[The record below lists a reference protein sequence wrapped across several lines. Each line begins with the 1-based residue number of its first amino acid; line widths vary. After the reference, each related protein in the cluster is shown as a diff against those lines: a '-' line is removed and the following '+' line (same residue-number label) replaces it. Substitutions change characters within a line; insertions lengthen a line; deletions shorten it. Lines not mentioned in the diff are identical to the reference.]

1 MHHIRPGRAYA
12 GSFFYVVAAFSS
24 LCGGGGVLSVFAPSF
39 FCAFFGA
46 GVPLLFCPA
55 WWRSWVAFYA
65 LLDQPPGFL
74 AHPDDTLG
82 TVRVATGFE
91 M

>member
-1 MHHIRPGRAYA
+1 MLGRSVCTFVAMC
-12 GSFFYVVAAFSS
+12 AAFFIINFFSVS
-24 LCGGGGVLSVFAPSF
+24 KNLFIFCECGGEFYGGD
-39 FCAFFGA
+39 G
-46 GVPLLFCPA
+46 GGRLLFCPA
-55 WWRSWVAFYA
+55 WWRSWAFYA